1 MSDEELRPRLRPVEL
16 MPVQAEGREL
26 VALHDPDR
34 YAQDTAVVAPE
45 ALPLLGLFDG
55 TRTLRDMQVELMR
68 HGASLI
74 PMETLE
80 ELTSS
85 LDRCLL
91 LDNERFRQTRAE
103 RERAFAE
110 QPVRA
115 AAHAGSAYPAQAED
129 ARAFLDGITG
139 PVEPAPEGVL
149 RRLIAPHIDLRLGA
163 EVHGAAGAALRA
175 AGRPDVVVVLGVC
188 HAACEHNFIAC
199 RKDFETPFGLVPH
212 DGAFLDR
219 LEARLGADVTTGQ
232 IVHQAEHSVEFQALW
247 LAHLWPDDPPAL
259 VPFLVGSF
267 HEHILAG
274 TDPGKDDDVARFC
287 EALRATIAEDGRRV
301 LVLASVDLSHMGP
314 RYGHDEGLDEA
325 AEGRLAREDEDV
337 LERMLAGDAEGFF
350 RSVARDENARNV
362 CGVAPIYVTLKV
374 GEGTGR
380 LLRYG
385 QGRIDP
391 ESGSVVSYAAMAFEE

>member
-1 MSDEELRPRLRPVEL
+1 MSDEELRPCLRPLEL
-16 MPVQAEGREL
+16 MPVEAEGRQL

-34 YAQDTAVVAPE
+34 YVEDTAVVAPE

-55 TRTLRDMQVELMR
+55 THTLRDIQLELMR

-74 PMETLE
+74 PIETLE
-80 ELTSS
+80 ELTSR
-85 LDRCLL
+85 LDRCML
-91 LDNERFRQTRAE
+91 LDNERFRQAHAE

-115 AAHAGSAYPAQAED
+115 ATHAGGAYPAQAED
-129 ARAFLDGITG
+129 ARAFLDELAGLA
-139 PVEPAPEGVL
+139 EPAPAGVL

-163 EVHGAAGAALRA
+163 DVHGAAAAALRA

-188 HAACEHNFIAC
+188 HAASEHTFIAC
-199 RKDFETPFGLVPH
+199 RKDFETPFGPVPH

-219 LEARLGADVTTGQ
+219 LEARLGVDLTRGQ

-247 LAHLWPDDPPAL
+247 LAHLWPENPPAL

-267 HEHILAG
+267 HEHVLAG
-274 TDPGKDDDVARFC
+274 TDPGEDDEIARFC
-287 EALRATIAEDGRRV
+287 EALRATIAEDGRDV
-301 LVLASVDLSHMGP
+301 LLLASVDLSHMGP
-314 RYGHDEGLDEA
+314 RYGHEEGLDEA
-325 AEGRLAREDEDV
+325 AEARLAREDEDA

-362 CGVAPIYVTLKV
+362 CGVAPIYVTLKL

-391 ESGSVVSYAAMAFEE
+391 ETGSVVSYAAVAFAG